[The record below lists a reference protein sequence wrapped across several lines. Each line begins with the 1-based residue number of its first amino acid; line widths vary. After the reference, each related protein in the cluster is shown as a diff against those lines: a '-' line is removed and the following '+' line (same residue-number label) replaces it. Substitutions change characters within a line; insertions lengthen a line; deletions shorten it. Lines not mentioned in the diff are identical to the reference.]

1 MDGWIDGD
9 GWDGMGREI
18 KRKGM
23 RERRREREREREMS
37 IRQMNEQTR

>member
-1 MDGWIDGD
+1 MID
-9 GWDGMGREI
+9 GWDGMDREI

-23 RERRREREREREMS
+23 RERRREREREREREMS

>member
-1 MDGWIDGD
+1 MSVRGRGREMDGWIDGD

-23 RERRREREREREMS
+23 RERRRERERA
-37 IRQMNEQTR
+37 